1 MNIQVW
7 KNVFS
12 KHCYNLRN
20 AKINKFLSTSA
31 KFYTKKQYRMKNNF
45 TFREDLKKVCLENSK
60 SKISSSRF
68 FSEQNEYDT
77 ENKDSDFIH
86 GFVSG
91 DLLSP
96 DVNRNQHKIV

>member
-1 MNIQVW
+1 MNIQAW

-12 KHCYNLRN
+12 KYCYNLHS

-31 KFYTKKQYRMKNNF
+31 KFYSKKQYRMKNKF
-45 TFREDLKKVCLENSK
+45 TFRDDLKKDCSEKSK
-60 SKISSSRF
+60 SKMSSRF
-68 FSEQNEYDT
+68 LSEQNEYDT
-77 ENKDSDFIH
+77 ENNDSDFIH

-96 DVNRNQHKIV
+96 DVNRDLPRIM